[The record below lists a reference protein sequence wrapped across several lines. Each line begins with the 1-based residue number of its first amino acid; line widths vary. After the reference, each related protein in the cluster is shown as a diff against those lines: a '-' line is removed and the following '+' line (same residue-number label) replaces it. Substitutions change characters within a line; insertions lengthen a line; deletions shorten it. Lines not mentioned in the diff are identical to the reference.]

1 MNYISIKIIIP
12 KQYSIIILRERQL
25 LLRVLALWVVVND
38 HDLYELKEQR
48 PLIIPADKL
57 PVKIIVKN
65 GFHLSKAFIITKP
78 LTENFFIDIGCE
90 ADNERLWGS
99 ILTSFLLFV
108 VFNATKLQ
116 VFLIMANLPLL
127 YLVYKFFL
135 KPKQFITI
143 EKLVRKKKPAPNKK
157 GNRRYQ
163 FP

>member
-1 MNYISIKIIIP
+1 
-12 KQYSIIILRERQL
+12 
-25 LLRVLALWVVVND
+25 LLRVLTLWVVVND
-38 HDLYELKEQR
+38 HDLYELKEQS

-65 GFHLSKAFIITKP
+65 GFHLSKSFIITQP
-78 LTENFFIDIGCE
+78 LKENFFIDIGCE

-135 KPKQFITI
+135 RPKEFITI
-143 EKLVRKKKPAPNKK
+143 EKLVRKKKAAPTKKSNK
-157 GNRRYQ
+157 RYQ